1 MREFLL
7 LRMKNLD
14 QLSFELVFLWLP
26 FFFFVFWFVREKNG
40 RDLEVNELRKEFGR
54 FWFDGEREIM
64 KFVFIHNK
72 NLSGLSEI
80 LEVHKVYGF

>member
-26 FFFFVFWFVREKNG
+26 FFFCFLFVFWFVREKNG

-64 KFVFIHNK
+64 KFVFIHSK

-80 LEVHKVYGF
+80 FSGV